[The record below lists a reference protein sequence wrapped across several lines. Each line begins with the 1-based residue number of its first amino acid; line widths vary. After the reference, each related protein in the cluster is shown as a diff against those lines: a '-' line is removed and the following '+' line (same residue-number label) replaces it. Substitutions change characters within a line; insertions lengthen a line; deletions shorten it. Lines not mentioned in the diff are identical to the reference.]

1 MGESLAEI
9 WVVEKGEVYVCI
21 SRFSVVGVEEEEEE
35 RSVCT

>member
-21 SRFSVVGVEEEEEE
+21 GRFSVGGVEEEEEE